1 VKNPTRGINIIEVL
15 NILLPRRRFIMY
27 ATKTAKRLETEVEKL
42 NNIINS
48 LVEENYLL
56 KNMLTQNQSPT
67 DQKRKK

>member
-1 VKNPTRGINIIEVL
+1 
-15 NILLPRRRFIMY
+15 MY